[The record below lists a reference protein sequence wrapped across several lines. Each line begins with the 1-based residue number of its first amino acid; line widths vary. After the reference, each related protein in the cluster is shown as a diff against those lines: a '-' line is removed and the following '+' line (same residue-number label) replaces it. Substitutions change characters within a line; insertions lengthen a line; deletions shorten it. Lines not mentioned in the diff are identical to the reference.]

1 MSWLDQAR
9 SKLGEAAQ
17 SAAGDGGF
25 AGLFERML
33 PGGLQ
38 AVLDQFQGSG
48 LGQQVNSWLGRGPN
62 EPLTVDDVR
71 NALSNEQ
78 VQAVARSLGVPVD
91 RALEIIAGQLPQAI
105 DQASPDGQLKT
116 PPAP

>member
-1 MSWLDQAR
+1 MSWLDLAKGQ
-9 SKLGEAAQ
+9 LGEAAKT
-17 SAAGDGGF
+17 AAGDGGF
-25 AGLFERML
+25 AGMFERML

-38 AVLDQFQGSG
+38 AVLSQFQSSG

-78 VQAVARSLGVPVD
+78 VRAVAQHLGVPVD
-91 RALEIIAGQLPQAI
+91 RALEILAGGLPQAV
-105 DQASPDGQLKT
+105 DQASPDGELKT
-116 PPAP
+116 PPA